1 MEFAHCNVRGR
12 IPIQRDLLRHAALLD
27 RLLQE
32 PLRRGDI
39 APSTQEKIDGL
50 LTLINPSIQISPGA
64 FNLAIRFV
72 DTTRT
77 PYGAR
82 IPLPA
87 LRKLRDI
94 ALHPT

>member
-39 APSTQEKIDGL
+39 APCTQEKIDGL

-72 DTTRT
+72 DTPRR
-77 PYGAR
+77 AHR
-82 IPLPA
+82 
-87 LRKLRDI
+87 
-94 ALHPT
+94 PTKAIS